1 MTEITAKS
9 ITTMVVVVPNQTEAV
24 TDVRD
29 PEKEEIEEREDT
41 KKLTTESAAM
51 EAVVPNRIEAVTD
64 DRDQKNE

>member
-9 ITTMVVVVPNQTEAV
+9 ITTIVVVVPNQTEAV

-51 EAVVPNRIEAVTD
+51 EANRIEAVTD

>member
-1 MTEITAKS
+1 
-9 ITTMVVVVPNQTEAV
+9 MVVVVPNQTEAV

-51 EAVVPNRIEAVTD
+51 EANRIEAVTD

>member
-51 EAVVPNRIEAVTD
+51 EANRIEAVTD

>member
-1 MTEITAKS
+1 MTEIPAKS

-51 EAVVPNRIEAVTD
+51 EANRIEAVTD